1 MLLECVSYYA
11 SQLGPGVVRCWYGCH
26 CHQDCDSEGRKVPG
40 RRHDSVSKHASV
52 YDMASFTV
60 HVFGTCVSHFLMVY
74 FGYIVVNKKIGLI
87 DFLNMNIYI
96 GDLNKND
103 FKIFM
108 IACIPV
114 GFSTGLSLA
123 MLPAVVSGDHECK
136 EVKMD
141 RDH

>member
-1 MLLECVSYYA
+1 
-11 SQLGPGVVRCWYGCH
+11 
-26 CHQDCDSEGRKVPG
+26 
-40 RRHDSVSKHASV
+40 
-52 YDMASFTV
+52 
-60 HVFGTCVSHFLMVY
+60 MVY